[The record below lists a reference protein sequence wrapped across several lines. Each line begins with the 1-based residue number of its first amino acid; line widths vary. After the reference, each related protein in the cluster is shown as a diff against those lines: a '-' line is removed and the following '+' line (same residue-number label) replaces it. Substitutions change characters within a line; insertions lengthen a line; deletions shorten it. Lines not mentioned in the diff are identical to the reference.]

1 MTENELSHKI
11 IGCAI
16 EVHRELGGPG
26 LLESIYEDALCN
38 ELRNNQLEVKRQ
50 LHVPVMYKGAR
61 LSRDLILDVLVNDLI
76 IVEIKAVDEVHA
88 VHKSQLLTYL
98 RVANKKL
105 GLLINFGSAYLR
117 KGVHRVV
124 NGL

>member
-61 LSRDLILDVLVNDLI
+61 LSMDLILDVLVNDLI